1 MIKNYFFAGI
11 AALGLTVGST
21 NINAQMVSDFES
33 LTLASES
40 VWNGSDLS
48 GVNNTTK
55 FITNT
60 NSGDASFVN
69 VWDTTWGAPG
79 YWSKGFA
86 QSTYTDSVTSGSAN
100 LFSAKAT
107 SGNAS
112 SLTYLVSQNNSQINL
127 QNGAEDTV
135 VTSIYITNGTYS
147 YNSMRDGDSFAKKF
161 GGATGDDADWFMVTI
176 KGITA
181 SGAVTTD
188 SVNFYL
194 ADFRFTD
201 NTQDYIVK
209 TWEMVDLTSL
219 GNVKA
224 LTFALSSSD
233 NGTFG
238 MNTPSFLCID
248 DLKPKGANLV
258 DFEDLG
264 FTTADSVFNGSDMKG
279 TPNDLTYEKYFAD
292 GDASFFNEWTTA
304 YGGYWKNGFAYS
316 NMTDSLTTGAINL
329 YSARAGSGVHQSSNY
344 IISQNNSS
352 IKLTGSAVNET
363 VNGVWVTNGTFAA
376 NSMRDSDAY
385 AKKFGGVSGDD
396 QDWFL
401 LTVKG
406 YNNGVMST
414 DTVNFYLADY
424 RFTDNS
430 QDYIVKDWQYV
441 DLTALGKV
449 DSVTFKLNS
458 SDVGTYGMNTPAFF
472 AMDNFNGTL
481 TSTNNMFAQANF
493 SVFPNPAVD
502 VLHVSSNNGNIDA
515 IQILDLSGR
524 LVKSIQNLNGNQ
536 TVNIS
541 NLNSGVYFVQ
551 VSVNGA
557 VQTQR
562 LVVQ

>member
-11 AALGLTVGST
+11 AALGLTVSST

-33 LTLASES
+33 LTLAPES

-79 YWSKGFA
+79 YWSTGFA
-86 QSTYTDSVTSGSAN
+86 QSTYTDSVTSGAAN
-100 LFSAKAT
+100 IFSAKAT
-107 SGNAS
+107 SGNGA

-127 QNGAEDTV
+127 QNSAEDTI

-161 GGATGDDADWFMVTI
+161 GGATGNDADWFMVTI
-176 KGITA
+176 KGITG
-181 SGAVTTD
+181 SGTITTD

-219 GNVKA
+219 GNIKA

-233 NGTFG
+233 NGAFG
-238 MNTPSFLCID
+238 MNTPAFLCVD
-248 DLKPKGANLV
+248 DLKSTGSSLV

-264 FTTADSVFNGSDMKG
+264 FTTADSVFNGSDMSG

-292 GDASFFNEWTTA
+292 GDASFFNEWSTA
-304 YGGYWKNGFAYS
+304 YGGLWSRGFAYS
-316 NMTDSLTTGAINL
+316 NITDTLTSGFASL
-329 YSARAGSGVHQSSNY
+329 YSARAGMGARNSDNY
-344 IISQNNSS
+344 VISQNNTS
-352 IKLTGSAVNET
+352 IKLTGTAANNKVK
-363 VNGVWVTNGTFAA
+363 GMFVTNGTFAA
-376 NSMRDSDAY
+376 NSMRDGDNF
-385 AKKFGGVSGDD
+385 AKKFGGTSGDD

-401 LTVKG
+401 LTIRG

-414 DTVNFYLADY
+414 DTVDFYLADY
-424 RFTDNS
+424 RFSDNT
-430 QDYIVKDWQYV
+430 QDYIVTNWQYV
-441 DLTALGKV
+441 DLTALGNV
-449 DSVTFKLNS
+449 DSVTFELRS
-458 SDVGTYGMNTPAFF
+458 SDAGAFGINTPAFF
-472 AMDNFNGTL
+472 AMDNFNGTAL
-481 TSTNNMFAQANF
+481 STRDLVAQIDF
-493 SVFPNPAVD
+493 SIYPNPAVD
-502 VLHVSSNNGNIDA
+502 VLNISTDNGNVETV
-515 IQILDLSGR
+515 QILDLSGR

-536 TVNIS
+536 TIDIS
-541 NLNSGVYFVQ
+541 DLNTGVYFVQ
-551 VSVNGA
+551 VSVNGT
-557 VQTQR
+557 VETKR